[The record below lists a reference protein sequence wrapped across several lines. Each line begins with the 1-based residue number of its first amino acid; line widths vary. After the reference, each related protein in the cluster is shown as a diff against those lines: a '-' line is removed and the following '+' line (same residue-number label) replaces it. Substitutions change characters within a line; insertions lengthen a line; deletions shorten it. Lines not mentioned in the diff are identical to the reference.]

1 MGEELA
7 YSIHLGSDKN
17 RSKVAK
23 KVAKNNN
30 SSTTSFSNNA
40 VQNAQQLSKVNKHN
54 LRDYD
59 HKTDEIEIVYG
70 TNSLYKDVQ
79 DLYLQEF
86 QEAQIEYDNKQIRA
100 DRKIGDYFTHISND
114 SKHDLACELIIELG
128 DMEFWNNKTMEYKKQ
143 MTEVY
148 KDQIYKLMKI
158 VPAFK
163 VANAVVHYDETSP
176 HMHLVGV
183 PVKDGYKNGMKKQ
196 VAKSQI
202 FTKTSLKEIQDKMRK
217 SCIEKFNEI
226 YEQKATLKQKQKGRN
241 RDINVNQMDG
251 YSELKREQ
259 EKNTKRLKE
268 ANSKSDELDIKTQ
281 EIKEIL
287 NNLKS
292 PLLDKNNK
300 IISNENID
308 KFLNYTEEVKDTTK
322 SIKGVNDLNI
332 TIDKVEKN
340 YKNLESERDRLYY
353 SNTEKDKMIAELKE
367 EIKFKDNKINKLETA
382 LNKVKTELSKFK
394 DFWRRLIRRFQ
405 TKVFDERFDNI
416 PEDKRS
422 YTLVAEDLER
432 SGIFDDNDSNIV
444 KNPRRKILTND
455 ELAEIQAKK
464 GKKKNDY
471 NLDYR
476 SEIVMNNELPK
487 TKIDERTGIEYHLEG
502 DYYIPNLTIPKQ
514 EKIILNKYGRMR
526 LNYLKEHKKAEY
538 LTMLMDGTLNSHLK
552 EIQETATERV
562 EQIIK
567 QLKAKSNLTE
577 DMKNTDMLYWVGMM
591 NNFKNQ
597 AEEIIFNELINV

>member
-1 MGEELA
+1 MQELA

-17 RSKVAK
+17 RSKLGK
-23 KVAKNNN
+23 RVAKNNP
-30 SSTTSFSNNA
+30 SDSASLSNNA
-40 VQNAQQLSKVNKHN
+40 IQNSQQLSKVNKHN

-59 HKTDEIEIVYG
+59 QNVEDIEVVYG
-70 TNSLYKDVQ
+70 TNDLYQDVKNV
-79 DLYLQEF
+79 YLQEF
-86 QEAQIEYDNKQIRA
+86 QEAQIEYDNKQTRT
-100 DRKIGDYFTHISND
+100 DRKIENYFTHISKD

-128 DMEFWNNKTMEYKKQ
+128 DMNFWNDKTMEYKKQ

-148 KDQIYKLMKI
+148 KDQIYKLMEV

-217 SCIEKFNEI
+217 FCIKKFNEI
-226 YEQKATLKQKQKGRN
+226 YEQNATLKQKQKGRN

-268 ANSKSDELDIKTQ
+268 VNSKSDELDIKTQ

-300 IISNENID
+300 FISNENID
-308 KFLNYTEEVKDTTK
+308 KFLNYTEEVKETTK
-322 SIKGVNDLNI
+322 SLKGVNDLNI

-340 YKNLESERDRLYY
+340 YKDLESERDRLYY
-353 SNTEKDKMIAELKE
+353 SNTEKDKTIAELKE

-394 DFWRRLIRRFQ
+394 NFWRRLIRRFQ
-405 TKVFDERFDNI
+405 TRIFDEKFDNI

-432 SGIFDDNDSNIV
+432 SGIFDDNDSDIV

-471 NLDYR
+471 NLD
-476 SEIVMNNELPK
+476 
-487 TKIDERTGIEYHLEG
+487 
-502 DYYIPNLTIPKQ
+502 
-514 EKIILNKYGRMR
+514 
-526 LNYLKEHKKAEY
+526 
-538 LTMLMDGTLNSHLK
+538 
-552 EIQETATERV
+552 
-562 EQIIK
+562 
-567 QLKAKSNLTE
+567 
-577 DMKNTDMLYWVGMM
+577 
-591 NNFKNQ
+591 
-597 AEEIIFNELINV
+597 

>member
-1 MGEELA
+1 MQELA

-23 KVAKNNN
+23 KVAKNNS

-40 VQNAQQLSKVNKHN
+40 IQNSQQLSKVNKHD

-70 TNSLYKDVQ
+70 SNNLYKDVQ
-79 DLYLQEF
+79 NLYLQEF
-86 QEAQIEYDNKQIRA
+86 QESQIEYDNKQTRA

-128 DMEFWNNKTMEYKKQ
+128 DMDFWNEKTMEYKKQ

-148 KDQIYKLMKI
+148 KDQIYKLMEI

-281 EIKEIL
+281 KIKEIL

-292 PLLDKNNK
+292 QLLDKNNK

-394 DFWRRLIRRFQ
+394 DFWRILIRRFQ

-416 PEDKRS
+416 SEDKRS
-422 YTLVAEDLER
+422 YTLVAEDL
-432 SGIFDDNDSNIV
+432 
-444 KNPRRKILTND
+444 
-455 ELAEIQAKK
+455 
-464 GKKKNDY
+464 
-471 NLDYR
+471 
-476 SEIVMNNELPK
+476 
-487 TKIDERTGIEYHLEG
+487 
-502 DYYIPNLTIPKQ
+502 
-514 EKIILNKYGRMR
+514 
-526 LNYLKEHKKAEY
+526 
-538 LTMLMDGTLNSHLK
+538 
-552 EIQETATERV
+552 
-562 EQIIK
+562 
-567 QLKAKSNLTE
+567 
-577 DMKNTDMLYWVGMM
+577 
-591 NNFKNQ
+591 
-597 AEEIIFNELINV
+597 

>member
-1 MGEELA
+1 MVQELA

-23 KVAKNNN
+23 KVAKGNG

-40 VQNAQQLSKVNKHN
+40 IQNAQQLSKVNKHN

-59 HKTDEIEIVYG
+59 HKTDDIQVVYG
-70 TNSLYKDVQ
+70 TNDLYKDVQ
-79 DLYLQEF
+79 NLYQKEFLQ
-86 QEAQIEYDNKQIRA
+86 AQLEYDNKQTRA
-100 DRKIGDYFTHISND
+100 DRKIGNYFNHISKD

-128 DMEFWNNKTMEYKKQ
+128 DMDFWNDKAMDYKKQ

-148 KDQIYKLMKI
+148 KDQIYKLMEV
-158 VPAFK
+158 VPDFK

-202 FTKTSLKEIQDKMRK
+202 FTKASLKEIQDKMRMY
-217 SCIEKFNEI
+217 CIEKFNEV
-226 YEQKATLKQKQKGRN
+226 YEQNATLKKKQKGRN
-241 RDINVNQMDG
+241 RDINVNDMGG

-268 ANSKSDELDIKTQ
+268 ANSKSDNLDIETQ
-281 EIKEIL
+281 KIKKIL

-300 IISNENID
+300 LISNENID

-340 YKNLESERDRLYY
+340 YRNLESERNRFYN
-353 SNTEKDKMIAELKE
+353 SNTEKDKIIADLKE
-367 EIKFKDNKINKLETA
+367 TMKAKDEKISKLETA
-382 LNKVKTELSKFK
+382 LNKAKAELSKFK

-405 TKVFDERFDNI
+405 IKVFDEKFEKI
-416 PEDKRS
+416 PEDKRN

-432 SGIFDDNDSNIV
+432 SGIFDDNDSDIV
-444 KNPRRKILTND
+444 HDPTRKVLTTE
-455 ELAEIQAKK
+455 ELAEKQAKK
-464 GKKKNDY
+464 AKKKNDY
-471 NLDYR
+471 NL
-476 SEIVMNNELPK
+476 N
-487 TKIDERTGIEYHLEG
+487 
-502 DYYIPNLTIPKQ
+502 
-514 EKIILNKYGRMR
+514 
-526 LNYLKEHKKAEY
+526 
-538 LTMLMDGTLNSHLK
+538 
-552 EIQETATERV
+552 
-562 EQIIK
+562 
-567 QLKAKSNLTE
+567 
-577 DMKNTDMLYWVGMM
+577 
-591 NNFKNQ
+591 
-597 AEEIIFNELINV
+597 

>member
-23 KVAKNNN
+23 KVAKSNN

-128 DMEFWNNKTMEYKKQ
+128 DMDFWNNKTMEYKKQ

-226 YEQKATLKQKQKGRN
+226 YEQNATLKKKQKGRN

-268 ANSKSDELDIKTQ
+268 ANNKSDELDIKTQ

-300 IISNENID
+300 LISNENID
-308 KFLNYTEEVKDTTK
+308 NIKNYIENVTDVTQTVR
-322 SIKGVNDLNI
+322 SVNDLNVAI
-332 TIDKVEKN
+332 EDFEFYTLEVGQENRSLQYQLEQKDEVIEKLNDKLSVKEK
-340 YKNLESERDRLYY
+340 
-353 SNTEKDKMIAELKE
+353 I
-367 EIKFKDNKINKLETA
+367 INKLQEEKESLKA
-382 LNKVKTELSKFK
+382 QLQKFK
-394 DFWRRLIRRFQ
+394 GFWHSLMSHFHKRI
-405 TKVFDERFDNI
+405 TYDNDANYKI
-416 PEDKRS
+416 VSD
-422 YTLVAEDLER
+422 DLYKN
-432 SGIFDDNDSNIV
+432 GIFDENDNEIANNILRKV
-444 KNPRRKILTND
+444 TIPNENKAEKNR
-455 ELAEIQAKK
+455 
-464 GKKKNDY
+464 KKNNDT
-471 NLDYR
+471 R
-476 SEIVMNNELPK
+476 
-487 TKIDERTGIEYHLEG
+487 
-502 DYYIPNLTIPKQ
+502 
-514 EKIILNKYGRMR
+514 
-526 LNYLKEHKKAEY
+526 
-538 LTMLMDGTLNSHLK
+538 
-552 EIQETATERV
+552 
-562 EQIIK
+562 
-567 QLKAKSNLTE
+567 
-577 DMKNTDMLYWVGMM
+577 
-591 NNFKNQ
+591 F
-597 AEEIIFNELINV
+597 

>member
-1 MGEELA
+1 
-7 YSIHLGSDKN
+7 
-17 RSKVAK
+17 
-23 KVAKNNN
+23 
-30 SSTTSFSNNA
+30 
-40 VQNAQQLSKVNKHN
+40 
-54 LRDYD
+54 
-59 HKTDEIEIVYG
+59 
-70 TNSLYKDVQ
+70 
-79 DLYLQEF
+79 
-86 QEAQIEYDNKQIRA
+86 
-100 DRKIGDYFTHISND
+100 
-114 SKHDLACELIIELG
+114 
-128 DMEFWNNKTMEYKKQ
+128 
-143 MTEVY
+143 
-148 KDQIYKLMKI
+148 
-158 VPAFK
+158 
-163 VANAVVHYDETSP
+163 
-176 HMHLVGV
+176 MHLVGV
-183 PVKDGYKNGMKKQ
+183 PVKDGYKNGMNKQ

-217 SCIEKFNEI
+217 FCIEKFNEI
-226 YEQKATLKQKQKGRN
+226 YEQNAMLKQKQKGRN

-268 ANSKSDELDIKTQ
+268 ANSKSDNLNDKTK
-281 EIKEIL
+281 EIKNIL

-292 PLLDKNNK
+292 PMLDKKNK
-300 IISNENID
+300 LISNENID
-308 KFLNYTEEVKDTTK
+308 ILLNYTEEVKDATK

-353 SNTEKDKMIAELKE
+353 SNTEKDKIIAELKE

-432 SGIFDDNDSNIV
+432 SGIFDDNDSDIV

-471 NLDYR
+471 NLD
-476 SEIVMNNELPK
+476 
-487 TKIDERTGIEYHLEG
+487 
-502 DYYIPNLTIPKQ
+502 
-514 EKIILNKYGRMR
+514 
-526 LNYLKEHKKAEY
+526 
-538 LTMLMDGTLNSHLK
+538 
-552 EIQETATERV
+552 
-562 EQIIK
+562 
-567 QLKAKSNLTE
+567 
-577 DMKNTDMLYWVGMM
+577 
-591 NNFKNQ
+591 
-597 AEEIIFNELINV
+597 

>member
-1 MGEELA
+1 MQELA

-23 KVAKNNN
+23 KVAKGN
-30 SSTTSFSNNA
+30 SSSSTSFSNNA
-40 VQNAQQLSKVNKHN
+40 IQNSQQLSKVNKHD

-70 TNSLYKDVQ
+70 SNNLYQDVQ
-79 DLYLQEF
+79 NLYLQEF
-86 QEAQIEYDNKQIRA
+86 QEAQIEYDNKQTRA

-128 DMEFWNNKTMEYKKQ
+128 DMDFWNEKTMEYKKQ

-148 KDQIYKLMKI
+148 KDQIYKLMEI

-183 PVKDGYKNGMKKQ
+183 PVKDGYKNGMRKQ

-202 FTKTSLKEIQDKMRK
+202 FTKTSLKEIQDKMRVN
-217 SCIEKFNEI
+217 CIEKFNEV
-226 YEQKATLKQKQKGRN
+226 YEQNAKLKIKQKGRN
-241 RDINVNQMDG
+241 QDINVNDMRG
-251 YSELKREQ
+251 YRELKREQ
-259 EKNTKRLKE
+259 EKHTKKLKE
-268 ANSKSDELDIKTQ
+268 ANSKSDNLDIKTQ

-300 IISNENID
+300 LISNENID
-308 KFLNYTEEVKDTTK
+308 KVLNYTEEVKETAK

-340 YKNLESERDRLYY
+340 YNNLENERDRLYY
-353 SNTEKDKMIAELKE
+353 SNIEKDKTIAGLKE
-367 EIKFKDNKINKLETA
+367 TIEAKDEKISKLETA
-382 LNKVKTELSKFK
+382 LNKVKEELSMFK
-394 DFWRRLIRRFQ
+394 DFWRKIIRRFQ
-405 TKVFDERFDNI
+405 TKVFDEEFQKI

-432 SGIFDDNDSNIV
+432 SGIFDDNDTDIV
-444 KNPRRKILTND
+444 HDPTRKVLTNE
-455 ELAEIQAKK
+455 ELAEKQAKK
-464 GKKKNDY
+464 AKKKNNY
-471 NLDYR
+471 NL
-476 SEIVMNNELPK
+476 
-487 TKIDERTGIEYHLEG
+487 G
-502 DYYIPNLTIPKQ
+502 
-514 EKIILNKYGRMR
+514 
-526 LNYLKEHKKAEY
+526 
-538 LTMLMDGTLNSHLK
+538 
-552 EIQETATERV
+552 
-562 EQIIK
+562 
-567 QLKAKSNLTE
+567 
-577 DMKNTDMLYWVGMM
+577 
-591 NNFKNQ
+591 
-597 AEEIIFNELINV
+597 

>member
-1 MGEELA
+1 MEQELA

-23 KVAKNNN
+23 KVAKSNN

-40 VQNAQQLSKVNKHN
+40 IQNAQQLSKVNKHD

-70 TNSLYKDVQ
+70 SNNLYKDVQ
-79 DLYLQEF
+79 NLYLQEF
-86 QEAQIEYDNKQIRA
+86 QEAQIEYDNKQTRA

-128 DMEFWNNKTMEYKKQ
+128 DMDFWNEKTTEYKKQ

-148 KDQIYKLMKI
+148 KDQIYKLMEI

-202 FTKTSLKEIQDKMRK
+202 FTKTSLKEIQDKMRVH
-217 SCIEKFNEI
+217 CIEKFNEV
-226 YEQKATLKQKQKGRN
+226 YEQNATLKTKQKGRN
-241 RDINVNQMDG
+241 QDFNVNDMGG
-251 YSELKREQ
+251 YRELKREQ

-268 ANSKSDELDIKTQ
+268 ANSKSNNLDVKTQ
-281 EIKEIL
+281 EIKDIL

-300 IISNENID
+300 LISNENID
-308 KFLNYTEEVKDTTK
+308 KVLNYPEEVKDTTK

-332 TIDKVEKN
+332 TIDKVEKK
-340 YKNLESERDRLYY
+340 YRNLENERDRLYN
-353 SNTEKDKMIAELKE
+353 SNTEKDKIIAELNE
-367 EIKFKDNKINKLETA
+367 TIEYKDERISKLETA
-382 LNKVKTELSKFK
+382 LNKVKEELSRFK

-405 TKVFDERFDNI
+405 TKVFDEDFQNI

-432 SGIFDDNDSNIV
+432 SGIFDDNDSDIV
-444 KNPRRKILTND
+444 HDPTRKALTNE
-455 ELAEIQAKK
+455 ELAEKQAKK
-464 GKKKNDY
+464 VKKKNDY
-471 NLDYR
+471 NL
-476 SEIVMNNELPK
+476 
-487 TKIDERTGIEYHLEG
+487 G
-502 DYYIPNLTIPKQ
+502 
-514 EKIILNKYGRMR
+514 
-526 LNYLKEHKKAEY
+526 
-538 LTMLMDGTLNSHLK
+538 
-552 EIQETATERV
+552 
-562 EQIIK
+562 
-567 QLKAKSNLTE
+567 
-577 DMKNTDMLYWVGMM
+577 
-591 NNFKNQ
+591 
-597 AEEIIFNELINV
+597 